1 MGLICISA
9 CWASLWR
16 LHLARY
22 QPLNSSVTKNYSET
36 ALSTWR
42 ACKVHE
48 PNDHFVTRSKRPI
61 FCYPFCYPPSW
72 VAVFCGFWGVF
83 VRLITWRSQV
93 QILPPQPKTIKY
105 SYLKPPGRYYV
116 LGASALWASS
126 LVTFWWA
133 VVRFSTWIPRMN
145 AHIFSPKCYEKHTAT
160 LLLWCVFEFLFSL

>member
-1 MGLICISA
+1 MRDVVINVSHHLPIPKRELYLTWRWNGCSPVAIYRWRQLEVILFVHTAGFKSCTTTGPLKSTQTAILSDGDMGLICISA

-61 FCYPFCYPPSW
+61 FCYPFCYLPSFKAFLCLRKSS
-72 VAVFCGFWGVF
+72 VIGGKKND
-83 VRLITWRSQV
+83 IQ
-93 QILPPQPKTIKY
+93 
-105 SYLKPPGRYYV
+105 
-116 LGASALWASS
+116 WA
-126 LVTFWWA
+126 
-133 VVRFSTWIPRMN
+133 
-145 AHIFSPKCYEKHTAT
+145 
-160 LLLWCVFEFLFSL
+160 